1 MAGTNM
7 TIPVNPT
14 YRRWAN
20 LSKAADHAGYTRR
33 TIERWIRE
41 GRLPSYKVGR
51 AIRVDLNELDQFI
64 ESNAA

>member
-1 MAGTNM
+1 M

-20 LSKAADHAGYTRR
+20 KKQAGEYGNYSER
-33 TIERWIRE
+33 TIERWIHE
-41 GRLPSYKVGR
+41 GRLPAYKVGR
-51 AIRVDLNELDQFI
+51 LIRVDLNELDQLL